1 MEKDWKADLLL
12 IQKLMGS
19 RRIGRKGQHLAKK
32 DGKTYLIHFSRKIK
46 TQNKEKGK
54 KQVAGMLCSGKD
66 RKDAISQQTNLKP
79 LKKINQE
86 SSFIHSTQDKRKE
99 KRR

>member
-19 RRIGRKGQHLAKK
+19 QRIGRKGQHLAKK

-54 KQVAGMLCSGKD
+54 KQVAGMLCSVED